1 MHLYCAFIY
10 PAASGASAC
19 SGFPDRLQ
27 MALLAFPVAAAAYIS
42 FPKDKGLQ
50 GAPKQTNKKRI
61 SLKKMIHIAS
71 SLAFSYL
78 QNSYIGLLF

>member
-10 PAASGASAC
+10 PAASGASAR

-27 MALLAFPVAAAAYIS
+27 MALLAFPVAAGAYIS